1 MSSIHAS
8 LTSFSYE
15 RDRYKCVTPIFA
27 LNNAEK
33 TSLMHEIRIC
43 DLENGNPKRQQLC

>member
-8 LTSFSYE
+8 LTSFSFE

-27 LNNAEK
+27 LNNTEK
-33 TSLMHEIRIC
+33 TWLMHVIQIC
-43 DLENGNPKRQQLC
+43 DLENGNPTRQQLC